1 MKYLKIVFAS
11 MFLFPL
17 NTFAGDVFTLKNKF
31 KYDNYKMEFTGKAV
45 NGITHDNVIS
55 QAKIPDWEFIPSS
68 VDGYYNICIPTMS
81 LCLYSVNDDLKTG
94 YIQNDDYSKW
104 RLEQL
109 PYNFADGKIYYKI
122 INKVNK
128 KIHWEYNKPS
138 VIIDSLATSG
148 WESAFFR
155 RDQISQPL
163 TYVYE
168 KTFTNGVSTN
178 GVVSSI
184 TQKSVPSDKD
194 LYVLITLT
202 GDFSSTSGNAAVVY
216 LDGEWFGYFKG
227 MSENTCG
234 NKPYSV
240 MVKIPREKAN
250 RYLSDGNIDIFVQNA
265 FRTISCNGSH
275 KLEFSFQPTTTVNN
289 NGKLSYPFDENKN
302 FYVCQGYNG
311 PVTHKGKN
319 QYAFDLTIKDDE
331 YGETACYGKLPNGA
345 SKETDGQAIR
355 APASG
360 VISYIGTDTIC
371 LNIEE
376 GIYQGHSIE
385 LGHANSFMVVKNQRV
400 ARDEKLGVVQSPTL
414 GGGIFSHLH
423 MALFSNRNCGSGTNF
438 DKSGVNIPFNNAF
451 NGKAMPAG
459 TIVFQEGV
467 SFDISNN
474 WRKAALRK

>member
-45 NGITHDNVIS
+45 NGITHDNVIP

-68 VDGYYNICIPTMS
+68 ENGYYNICIPAMP

-163 TYVYE
+163 TYLYD

-275 KLEFSFQPTTTVNN
+275 KLEFSFQPTTTINS
-289 NGKLSYPFDENKN
+289 GDKLSFPFASGETW
-302 FYVCQGYNG
+302 YVCQGNNAVNPNGSWIPSHSAGKLNLAVDLVSDINSAVGSFGCNNNPPYTTISSNKAVLAPYNG
-311 PVTHKGKN
+311 KATTLSQGDMVCFK
-319 QYAFDLTIKDDE
+319 FDNKT
-331 YGETACYGKLPNGA
+331 GSMA
-345 SKETDGQAIR
+345 
-355 APASG
+355 
-360 VISYIGTDTIC
+360 
-371 LNIEE
+371 
-376 GIYQGHSIE
+376 
-385 LGHANSFMVVKNQRV
+385 LGHMY
-400 ARDEKLGVVQSPTL
+400 
-414 GGGIFSHLH
+414 
-423 MALFSNRNCGSGTNF
+423 SNEIKG
-438 DKSGVNIPFNNAF
+438 F
-451 NGKAMPAG
+451 NGKIFKAG
-459 TIVFQEGV
+459 ETIGTLDSKAIYAGGIAHIHMGLYSDDNCKNQINFDNFNMFNGV
-467 SFDISNN
+467 INLKNNDKSNN
-474 WRKAALRK
+474 TYYGTSLAR